1 MRQISWCFLGVMA
14 LLCLTLAAC
23 TPGSPAA
30 GDRPLAEY
38 VDGNGKTG
46 VTGKV
51 VLVETGESLA
61 GAYVNIY
68 PDATSNLLGPSQFI
82 SSPTDAQGNYT
93 LELPPGTYYVVA
105 RKRQS
110 GRAMGPLS
118 PGDYY
123 SEHQRILT
131 TVVTDKMSVVNLPV
145 AKVKAPM
152 FFKKEM
158 VETQNSTGIRG
169 RLVGQD
175 GKPVAGGFA
184 TAYLDQ
190 NMRRLPDFASTLSDE
205 EGRFTLY
212 LPEAGTYYLG
222 ARIHAWD
229 MPRPGE
235 PYGKLGGDSPQ
246 PVVVKKGEF
255 VEGLLIE
262 MVPFSGEY
270 RPGKSRRPL

>member
-1 MRQISWCFLGVMA
+1 MRKKSWCFPGVMA
-14 LLCLTLAAC
+14 LLCLLLSAC
-23 TPGSPAA
+23 ATGSPVD
-30 GDRPLAEY
+30 GDRRVAEY

-51 VLVETGESLA
+51 VLVETSEALA

-82 SSPTDAQGNYT
+82 SSPTDAQGGYT

-110 GRAMGPLS
+110 GQAMGPLS

-131 TVVTDKMSVVNLPV
+131 TVVEGKMAVVDLPV

-158 VETQNSTGIRG
+158 VETRADTGIRG
-169 RLVGQD
+169 RLVDQD

-190 NMRRLPDFASTLSDE
+190 NMRRLPDFASTLSDA
-205 EGRFTLY
+205 EGRFSLY
-212 LPEAGTYYLG
+212 LPEGGTYYLG

-235 PYGKLGGDSPQ
+235 PYGKLGGDTPQ
-246 PVVVKKGEF
+246 PVVVEKGAF
-255 VEGLLIE
+255 VEGILIE

-270 RPGKSRRPL
+270 RPGMSRRPL